1 MQETALPCKPYPKQ
15 HRDCK
20 RSAAARRT
28 FYDFVSGLCGLNRRA
43 IAGLDRLSSQQNPAY
58 LPDHASKKA
67 LGFSFEKP
75 GAFLFALL
83 PAEGLTYLGKYCIIP
98 R

>member
-58 LPDHASKKA
+58 VLAHFK
-67 LGFSFEKP
+67 EKENPFP
-75 GAFLFALL
+75 GENWRGVIFVQIKTDRENLSVF
-83 PAEGLTYLGKYCIIP
+83 G